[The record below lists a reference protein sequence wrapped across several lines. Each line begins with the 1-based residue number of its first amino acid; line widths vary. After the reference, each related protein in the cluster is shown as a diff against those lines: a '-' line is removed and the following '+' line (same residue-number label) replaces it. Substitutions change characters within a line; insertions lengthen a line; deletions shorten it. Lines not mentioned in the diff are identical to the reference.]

1 MKGNVR
7 RVKKEDFTRVLLTET
22 CPYEVPVLFSNLG
35 FYWHVKKYKDGKS
48 QIANIVEYLFT
59 TYGYSEY
66 SIPLVYK
73 IRKDEDSFR
82 TLSLLHPCAQ
92 IRFVDF
98 YQAFDQQMLLECRK
112 SLFSI
117 RAPSKIASKYYTKNA
132 NQNINKYRSGNVL
145 GTSDESRHKFLSS
158 YFSYRGYTRLYKFFD
173 SQEFVRLEQRFSS
186 FWSLDI
192 SKCFD
197 SIYTHSITW
206 ALKTK
211 VYSKNNAR
219 VKNSFGS
226 VFDRLM
232 QACNYNE
239 TAGIVIGPE
248 TSRVFAEVI
257 FQEIDQAIERQLAE
271 FGLVY
276 GESYVIKRYVDDIF
290 IFTTNELDSSKV
302 SKVVA
307 SSFKEYKL
315 NLNTSKTV
323 KAARP
328 FVTQKTK
335 SLQVVK
341 AALARFTDSLIGT
354 KDDVD
359 GRGYIPKR
367 IFNRNKLKV
376 SFLNDV
382 KSACIND
389 PDAYA
394 LACGYV
400 ISALCNLLVK
410 FTDEN
415 IGRVLGEAESKNKYA
430 DFFHIVIELMFHF
443 YTVSPGHKG
452 SVKIC
457 MASNLAC
464 SFFDAHIPEEANS
477 IKSLIYILGNEFFK
491 SSDFIK
497 MKPNK
502 DYALLE
508 ALNLLVALKELG
520 DDFSLP
526 RETLDSLVDVSEGRQ
541 LSYFEIVT
549 LLYYIG
555 SSTVYPQIKTR
566 ILKGVKSKLSDL
578 SDIRQNSEKVHLLMD
593 VLTCPFIQNSFKDL
607 QVEKLLKQVNQ
618 RPPSRVEIEE
628 ARVNLGKFSWFISWD
643 GAELMTLLEK
653 KELLKSY

>member
-1 MKGNVR
+1 MKGNIR
-7 RVKKEDFTRVLLTET
+7 RVKKEDFARVLLTET

-35 FYWHVKKYKDGKS
+35 FYWHVRKYKDGKS
-48 QIANIVEYLFT
+48 NVGEVINHLFS
-59 TYGYSEY
+59 GYDHSEY
-66 SIPLVYK
+66 SIPLTYK

-82 TLSLLHPCAQ
+82 TLSLLHPSAQ
-92 IRFVDF
+92 IRLVDF
-98 YQAFDQQMLLECRK
+98 YQDFDQQILMECKK

-117 RAPSKIASKYYTKNA
+117 RAPFKVASKYYLRNP
-132 NQNINKYRSGNVL
+132 NQNINKYRSQNIAGQA
-145 GTSDESRHKFLSS
+145 DESRHRFLSS

-211 VYSKNNAR
+211 IYSKNNAK

-226 VFDRLM
+226 IFDRIM

-248 TSRVFAEVI
+248 TSRIFAEII
-257 FQEIDQAIERQLAE
+257 FQEIDQSIEKQLADI
-271 FGLVY
+271 GLVY
-276 GESYVIKRYVDDIF
+276 GESYVVKRYVDDIF
-290 IFTTNELDSSKV
+290 IFSTNEIDSSKI

-315 NLNTSKTV
+315 NLNTAKSI
-323 KAARP
+323 KATRP

-335 SLQVVK
+335 SLRAVK
-341 AALARFTDSLIGT
+341 ASLVKMSESLVGPLGEQGT
-354 KDDVD
+354 SGLV
-359 GRGYIPKR
+359 PKR
-367 IFNRNKLKV
+367 VFNRNRLKV

-382 KSACIND
+382 KSSCIND
-389 PDAYA
+389 PDAYD

-400 ISALCNLLVK
+400 ISALCNLLIRV
-410 FTDEN
+410 TDDN
-415 IGRVLGEAESKNKYA
+415 IGRAFDESESKNKYA

-443 YTVSPGHKG
+443 YTVSPSHKG

-464 SFFDAHIPEEANS
+464 SFFDAHMATESNS
-477 IKSLIYILGNEFFK
+477 IRSLIYILGNEFFQ

-508 ALNLLVALKELG
+508 ALNLLVSLKGLG

-526 RETLDSLVDVSEGRQ
+526 RETLKAVVDVSNGRE
-541 LSYFEIVT
+541 LTYFEIIT

-555 SSTVYPQIKTR
+555 ASTMYAQIKEQV
-566 ILKGVKSKLSDL
+566 IKSIKRKLAELD
-578 SDIRQNSEKVHLLMD
+578 DVRQNSEKVHLLMD
-593 VLTCPFIQNSFKDL
+593 VLTCPFVPDNLKVTL
-607 QVEKLLKQVNQ
+607 VERLLKQVKQ
-618 RPPSRVEIEE
+618 RQPTRVEIDE
-628 ARVNLGKFSWFISWD
+628 AKINLGKFSWFVSWN
-643 GAELMTLLEK
+643 GAELMALLEK

>member
-1 MKGNVR
+1 VKGNVR
-7 RVKKEDFTRVLLTET
+7 RVKKEDFARVLLTET

-35 FYWHVKKYKDGKS
+35 FYWHIRKYKDGKS
-48 QIANIVEYLFT
+48 SIGEIIEYLFS
-59 TYGYSEY
+59 GYDHSEY
-66 SIPLVYK
+66 SVPLTYK

-82 TLSLLHPCAQ
+82 TLSLLHPIAQ
-92 IRFVDF
+92 IRLVDF
-98 YQAFDQQMLLECRK
+98 YQEFDQQVLLECKK

-117 RAPSKIASKYYTKNA
+117 RAPVKVSSKYYLRNP
-132 NQNINKYRSGNVL
+132 NQNINKYRSENVV
-145 GTSDESRHKFLSS
+145 GVGDESRHRFLSS

-211 VYSKNNAR
+211 IYSKNNSN

-226 VFDRLM
+226 IFDRIM

-248 TSRVFAEVI
+248 TSRIFAEVI
-257 FQEIDQAIERQLAE
+257 FQEVDQSIERQLAAM
-271 FGLVY
+271 GLIY
-276 GESYVIKRYVDDIF
+276 GDSYVVKRYVDDIF
-290 IFTTNELDSSKV
+290 IFSTNDIDSSKIA
-302 SKVVA
+302 KVVA
-307 SSFKEYKL
+307 ANFKEYKL
-315 NLNTSKTV
+315 NLNTAKSI
-323 KAARP
+323 KATRP

-335 SLQVVK
+335 SLRAVK
-341 AALARFTDSLIGT
+341 ASLAKLSESLVSPKVEQGAS
-354 KDDVD
+354 
-359 GRGYIPKR
+359 GFIPKR
-367 IFNRNKLKV
+367 VFNRNRLKV

-382 KSACIND
+382 KSSCIND
-389 PDAYA
+389 PDAYD
-394 LACGYV
+394 LACGYL
-400 ISALCNLLVK
+400 ISALCNLLTRV
-410 FTDEN
+410 TDEN
-415 IGRVLGEAESKNKYA
+415 IGRTFDDSESKTKYA

-443 YTVSPGHKG
+443 YTVSPSHKG

-464 SFFDAHIPEEANS
+464 SFFDAHISMESNS
-477 IKSLIYILGNEFFK
+477 IRSLIYVLGNEFFK

-508 ALNLLVALKELG
+508 ALNLLVSLKGLG

-526 RETLDSLVDVSEGRQ
+526 RETLKAVVDVSDGRD
-541 LSYFEIVT
+541 LTYFEIIT

-555 SSTVYPQIKTR
+555 SSTMYSQIKD
-566 ILKGVKSKLSDL
+566 KVVKSIKKKLAEL
-578 SDIRQNSEKVHLLMD
+578 VDIRQNSEKIHLLMD
-593 VLTCPFIQNSFKDL
+593 VLTCPFVADNLKDTL
-607 QVEKLLKQVNQ
+607 VEKLLKQIRQ
-618 RPPSRVEIEE
+618 RQPTKLEVDE
-628 ARVNLGKFSWFISWD
+628 AKISLGRFSWFVSWN
-643 GAELMTLLEK
+643 GAELMALLEK